1 MLNPAP
7 LGLIV
12 PPAAGA
18 VPADAAAIYP
28 RIPFVAAGLGLEEMS
43 SDGYDSVIGAVGAA
57 AEGLKARG
65 ATVISLMGTSLS
77 FYRGP
82 EFNSAL
88 EREIQA
94 RSGVPALTMSSA
106 ILSAISRLNLKRIAV
121 ATAYRDDVNRAL
133 RTFLEGAGLEV
144 LSLEPLGIA
153 SIDAVHAV
161 PGSTVTA
168 LARRAYAAAPGAD
181 GVLISCG
188 GLATREAV
196 RVVEAETGCP
206 VVTSPLAGLWATVAL
221 AGLDPR
227 VPDEGRLFQT
237 APDT

>member
-1 MLNPAP
+1 MLSRPP

-18 VPADAAAIYP
+18 VPADAAEIYP
-28 RIPFVAAGLGLEEMS
+28 QIPFVAAGLGLKEMS

-57 AEGLKARG
+57 AESLKKRG
-65 ATVISLMGTSLS
+65 ATVVSLMGTSLS

-88 EREIQA
+88 EREIEA
-94 RSGVPALTMSSA
+94 RAGVPSLTMSSA
-106 ILSAISRLNLKRIAV
+106 ILSAISRLGLKRIAL
-121 ATAYRDDVNRAL
+121 ATAYRDGVNRAL
-133 RTFLEGAGLEV
+133 QDFLEAAGLEV

-161 PGSTVTA
+161 PANAVTE
-168 LARRAYAAAPGAD
+168 LARRAYAAAPDAD
-181 GVLISCG
+181 GIVISCG

-196 RVVEAETGCP
+196 RVVEAETGRP

-227 VPDEGRLFQT
+227 VPGEGRLFQT
-237 APDT
+237 LPSA